1 MEGSTALVIPK
12 ELLNFYLKLL
22 NYLSKSH
29 PVLIKGV
36 RKMKL
41 FVLLPSLALSSAEDR
56 LPIERSFPHASVDNT
71 PQKES

>member
-1 MEGSTALVIPK
+1 MVEGSTALVIPK
-12 ELLNFYLKLL
+12 ELLILYLKLL

-29 PVLIKGV
+29 PVLNKGV

-41 FVLLPSLALSSAEDR
+41 FVLLSLALSSAEDR
-56 LPIERSFPHASVDNT
+56 LPIERSFPHASADNT